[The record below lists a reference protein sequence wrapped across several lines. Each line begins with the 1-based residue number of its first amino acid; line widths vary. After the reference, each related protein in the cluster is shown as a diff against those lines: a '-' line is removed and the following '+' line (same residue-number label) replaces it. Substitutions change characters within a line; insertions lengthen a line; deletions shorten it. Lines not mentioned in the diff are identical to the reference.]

1 MFSYLLE
8 IRVNFV
14 ALERET
20 NAEMS
25 KIFINDLYEEENV
38 LFFMISDG
46 APNESVETVRQAVL
60 DVEKQGFAI
69 VAVSI
74 EPQYDPSLMYH
85 RNVNLTDMS
94 RLAVDLG
101 KMVKKAIADNTN
113 RKIQ

>member
-1 MFSYLLE
+1 M
-8 IRVNFV
+8 RKH
-14 ALERET
+14 T
-20 NAEMS
+20 
-25 KIFINDLYEEENV
+25 KENV